1 MFATLSP
8 IMTDIDIK
16 CEDYESEKPKRKR
29 QRLDHLSQ
37 EEKLMRRKLKNR
49 MAAQSARDRK
59 KVKMQDLEEEV
70 AIIAKERNALLNQ
83 NSALKLKNQALEQE
97 NKELMRRLG
106 LLSQKPSIEV
116 QEVRSESCEWSETFE
131 SAELICGPQQKEQVT
146 HPSNRSLQTIVRP
159 LMMLF
164 VYWSLIKTLT
174 LFLMYFTCIQKNC
187 SIQQILISKNQKS
200 MSTITSMTS
209 MTSMNSNKCQL
220 RTKHHNWNQLK
231 T

>member
-8 IMTDIDIK
+8 ITTDIDIK
-16 CEDYESEKPKRKR
+16 YENYDSEKPKRKR

-70 AIIAKERNALLNQ
+70 ALIAKERNALLNE
-83 NSALKLKNQALEQE
+83 NSALRLKNSALERE
-97 NKELMRRLG
+97 NKELMRRISV
-106 LLSQKPSIEV
+106 LSQKSSIEV
-116 QEVRSESCEWSETFE
+116 QEVSESCGWSDSFE
-131 SAELICGPQQKEQVT
+131 SAELIYGPQQKEQVT
-146 HPSNRSLQTIVRP
+146 HPSHRSLQTIVRP
-159 LMMLF
+159 LMTLF

-174 LFLMYFTCIQKNC
+174 IFSMYFTCIQKNC
-187 SIQQILISKNQKS
+187 SIQLILVSKNQKS
-200 MSTITSMTS
+200 MSIMTPM
-209 MTSMNSNKCQL
+209 MTLMNSKKCLL